1 MKVIFLKDTP
11 GQGRRGEVKE
21 VSDGFAKNFLIAKG
35 FAQVATV
42 DMQNRLNKEAKEQEA
57 KKQKQILNAQ
67 SLKQDLE
74 KRIFIVKV
82 KVGAKGQ
89 IFGAVHEKEI
99 VVAVNGKLA
108 TEFEKSQVEILTPI
122 KTLGEHTVKI
132 KLAPGVLA
140 SVKINVE
147 AL

>member
-11 GQGRRGEVKE
+11 NQGRRGEVKE

-74 KRIFIVKV
+74 KKTFSVKV

-99 VVAVNGKLA
+99 VVAVNSKHS
-108 TEFEKSQVEILTPI
+108 TEFEKSQIEIASPI
-122 KTLGEHTVKI
+122 KTLGEHTIKI

>member
-11 GQGRRGEVKE
+11 NQGRRGEVKE

-74 KRIFIVKV
+74 KRTFTIKV

-99 VVAVNGKLA
+99 VVAINSKLA
-108 TEFEKSQVEILTPI
+108 TDFEKSQIEISTPV
-122 KTLGEHTVKI
+122 KTLGEHSVKV

-140 SVKINVE
+140 NVKINLE

>member
-1 MKVIFLKDTP
+1 MKVILTNHIKGVGKKGDI
-11 GQGRRGEVKE
+11 KE

>member
-57 KKQKQILNAQ
+57 KIQKQILNAQ

>member
-1 MKVIFLKDTP
+1 MKVIFLKDVS
-11 GQGRRGEVKE
+11 GQGKKGEVKE
-21 VSDGFAKNFLIAKG
+21 VSQGFAQNFLIAKG
-35 FAQVATV
+35 LAQVATV
-42 DMQNRLNKEAKEQEA
+42 DLQNRLNKEAKEQEV
-57 KKQKQILNAQ
+57 KKQKQILSAQ

-74 KRIFIVKV
+74 KRIFTVKV

-89 IFGAVHEKEI
+89 IFGSVHEKEI
-99 VVAVNGKLA
+99 VVVLNSKLGIA
-108 TEFEKSQVEILTPI
+108 LEKNQVEIPIPI

-132 KLAPGVLA
+132 KLASGVLA

>member
-11 GQGRRGEVKE
+11 NQGRRGEVKE

-74 KRIFIVKV
+74 KKTFSVKV

-108 TEFEKSQVEILTPI
+108 TEFEKSQIEIASPI
-122 KTLGEHTVKI
+122 KTLGEHTVKV
-132 KLAPGVLA
+132 KLAPGVFA
-140 SVKINVE
+140 NVKINVE

>member
-11 GQGRRGEVKE
+11 NQGRRGEVKE

-74 KRIFIVKV
+74 KKTFSVKV

-108 TEFEKSQVEILTPI
+108 TEFEKSQVEISTPI

>member
-42 DMQNRLNKEAKEQEA
+42 DMQNRLNKEAKEQEV

-108 TEFEKSQVEILTPI
+108 TEFEKSQVEISTPI